1 MQRFPDERC
10 SSSTLTE
17 TCPFCQ
23 PLFTRDNKLRVTTF
37 FPEFV
42 GTVTPEAC
50 FTDGRQCCGPFVSF
64 STVLSPGWGSLQLW
78 LLNRAYCR
86 RAECE
91 RAAQWLSGTEGKTP
105 VVQGCSWICFLHSF
119 GKSASRAPTTWRN
132 PSAFS
137 QEHWQFIRARRTK
150 RKRWA
155 WFFCSVYWGA
165 IPYRLSVFAVPV
177 NIRLQNHYRITSKS
191 WERAVFFVILC
202 IYFFRKCLF
211 YLTDCNESI
220 AFAMGKKL

>member
-119 GKSASRAPTTWRN
+119 GKSASRAPATWRN

-155 WFFCSVYWGA
+155 WFFAAFTEVQYRTDWVYLRC
-165 IPYRLSVFAVPV
+165 PL
-177 NIRLQNHYRITSKS
+177 
-191 WERAVFFVILC
+191 
-202 IYFFRKCLF
+202 IYGYKIIIEWHLKVEKGQYFCYFMYLFFRKCLF

-220 AFAMGKKL
+220 AFAMGKK